1 MDADRRCK
9 SLYLKA
15 ASYEFLVIIGR
26 RFKILDRR
34 QVLDRT

>member
-15 ASYEFLVIIGR
+15 ASYEFLANIGR